1 MLGFHHS
8 HPKRFQTAD
17 HPAER
22 SDGLEERHIFI
33 SVGGT
38 FTPAQ
43 EDFVLAVEDRLRSE
57 GLIPH
62 TVGRNTFSSEAPLK
76 AVLELLETC
85 SWTIAIGLE
94 RSYFSSGISKR
105 SGPNETKLS
114 EVKLPTPWNQ
124 IEAAIAYSLNVPLMV
139 VVEAGI
145 LQEGLLER
153 GYDWYVQ
160 EVRLERAAL
169 TSIEFNDVLAS

>member
-33 SVGGT
+33 SVGRT

-62 TVGRNTFSSEAPLK
+62 TVGGPLCPPFGSATPFPQLDMACVARSVRESCSVSEKLP
-76 AVLELLETC
+76 
-85 SWTIAIGLE
+85 
-94 RSYFSSGISKR
+94 SSG
-105 SGPNETKLS
+105 N
-114 EVKLPTPWNQ
+114 
-124 IEAAIAYSLNVPLMV
+124 
-139 VVEAGI
+139 
-145 LQEGLLER
+145 
-153 GYDWYVQ
+153 
-160 EVRLERAAL
+160 
-169 TSIEFNDVLAS
+169 